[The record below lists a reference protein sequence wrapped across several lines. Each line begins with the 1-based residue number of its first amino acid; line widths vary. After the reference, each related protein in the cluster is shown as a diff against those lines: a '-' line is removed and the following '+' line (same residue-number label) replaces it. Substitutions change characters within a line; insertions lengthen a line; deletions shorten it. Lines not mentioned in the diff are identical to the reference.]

1 MKLTEKEE
9 KIARLALD
17 KAAQPGERQAAAAK
31 LIESLYVRGVS
42 VEDIEKESVP
52 IEYRDRV
59 QTQTVYGD
67 RPVPRRSRPQFSV
80 VPRVLPFKTPEARE
94 NARRRCLS
102 MLEESIQIERERIA
116 LSDQGLF
123 RSTASI
129 EIHWRAIKLNERL
142 IVTAM
147 RAGREKLA
155 DLTRV
160 ELKRTQNE
168 LLRATGWPVEKP
180 QPTPEPARA
189 PQPTTPT
196 KWHDEQPV
204 KVEPERSHVWTWI
217 LGVAAAFAILLILLT
232 SAHSNSA
239 PSPAAQPMPAP
250 TPTPTPMTAEERKQ
264 QEAGWEQFKEADR
277 KERELLQK
285 QEAERKARYE
295 AEPEQDSII
304 GATPA
309 PQ

>member
-59 QTQTVYGD
+59 QTQRVYGD

-80 VPRVLPFKTPEARE
+80 VPQVLPFKTPEARE
-94 NARRRCLS
+94 NARLRCLA
-102 MLEESIQIERERIA
+102 MLEESNQIERERIA

-160 ELKRTQNE
+160 ELKRMQNE

-180 QPTPEPARA
+180 QPAPEPARA

-239 PSPAAQPMPAP
+239 LSPAAQPTPAP
-250 TPTPTPMTAEERKQ
+250 APTPTPMTAEERKQ

>member
-1 MKLTEKEE
+1 
-9 KIARLALD
+9 
-17 KAAQPGERQAAAAK
+17 
-31 LIESLYVRGVS
+31 LYVRGVS

-59 QTQTVYGD
+59 QTQRVYGD
-67 RPVPRRSRPQFSV
+67 RSVPRRSKPQFSV
-80 VPRVLPFKTPEARE
+80 VPQVRPFKTPEARE
-94 NARRRCLS
+94 NARLRCLA
-102 MLEESIQIERERIA
+102 MLEESNQIEHERIA

-123 RSTASI
+123 SSTASI

-147 RAGREKLA
+147 RAGREMLA

-160 ELKRTQNE
+160 ELKRMQNE
-168 LLRATGWPVEKP
+168 LLRATGWPVEK
-180 QPTPEPARA
+180 PEPARA

-239 PSPAAQPMPAP
+239 LSPAAQPTPAP
-250 TPTPTPMTAEERKQ
+250 APTPTPMTAEERKQ

>member
-1 MKLTEKEE
+1 
-9 KIARLALD
+9 
-17 KAAQPGERQAAAAK
+17 
-31 LIESLYVRGVS
+31 
-42 VEDIEKESVP
+42 
-52 IEYRDRV
+52 
-59 QTQTVYGD
+59 
-67 RPVPRRSRPQFSV
+67 VPRRSKPQFSV
-80 VPRVLPFKTPEARE
+80 VPQVLPFKTPEARE
-94 NARRRCLS
+94 NARLRCLA
-102 MLEESIQIERERIA
+102 MLEESNQIEHERIA

-123 RSTASI
+123 SSTASI

-147 RAGREKLA
+147 RAGREMLA

-160 ELKRTQNE
+160 ELKRMQNE
-168 LLRATGWPVEKP
+168 LLRATGWPVEK
-180 QPTPEPARA
+180 PEPARA

-239 PSPAAQPMPAP
+239 LSPAAQPTPAP
-250 TPTPTPMTAEERKQ
+250 APTPTPMTAEERKQ
-264 QEAGWEQFKEADR
+264 QEAGWEHFKEADR